1 MLLTIH
7 CFHEPDWAICS
18 LDLISEILELF
29 FQKIDVKS
37 NTRKS
42 TSKISNIKSDDINK
56 NVYSPQG
63 SKIRRE
69 KWIYSNSKK
78 SFPGLS
84 NVSMFLSSSSRL
96 FPIRR
101 KLLIENY
108 LTLIPFLQEIVFFVC
123 FYLDQEMFSAQVFL
137 LLIFLILFSQKQ
149 LASL

>member
-1 MLLTIH
+1 ML
-7 CFHEPDWAICS
+7 
-18 LDLISEILELF
+18 
-29 FQKIDVKS
+29 VKS
-37 NTRKS
+37 STRKS

-108 LTLIPFLQEIVFFVC
+108 LTLIPFLQEIVFLFLPGSGNVLRSSVSSSDL
-123 FYLDQEMFSAQVFL
+123 FDTFLSKTIGVFIIGIL
-137 LLIFLILFSQKQ
+137 KNKVVIFMS
-149 LASL
+149 

>member
-1 MLLTIH
+1 ML
-7 CFHEPDWAICS
+7 
-18 LDLISEILELF
+18 
-29 FQKIDVKS
+29 VKS
-37 NTRKS
+37 STRKS
-42 TSKISNIKSDDINK
+42 TSKISNIMSDDINK

-108 LTLIPFLQEIVFFVC
+108 LTLIPFLQEIVFFCLFLPGSGNVLRSSVSSSDL
-123 FYLDQEMFSAQVFL
+123 FDTFLSKTIGVF
-137 LLIFLILFSQKQ
+137 IIGILKNKVVKCD
-149 LASL
+149 